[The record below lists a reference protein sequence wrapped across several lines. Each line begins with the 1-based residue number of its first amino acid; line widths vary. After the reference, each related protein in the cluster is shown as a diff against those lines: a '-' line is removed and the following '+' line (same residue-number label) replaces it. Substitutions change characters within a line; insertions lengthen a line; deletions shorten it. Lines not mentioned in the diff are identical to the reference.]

1 MINKTMKNNRSNL
14 PKENDKSQGKKPN
27 EYGGI
32 YVSTHLKIFD
42 PNTQQV
48 LVQKRGDN

>member
-1 MINKTMKNNRSNL
+1 MK
-14 PKENDKSQGKKPN
+14 DKITDSTEKKQVSQGKKPN
-27 EYGGI
+27 EYGGV

-42 PNTQQV
+42 PNTKEV

>member
-1 MINKTMKNNRSNL
+1 MINNSMKDKRSDS

-27 EYGGI
+27 EQGGV
-32 YVSTHLKIFD
+32 YLSTHLKIFD
-42 PNTQQV
+42 PNTKEV

>member
-1 MINKTMKNNRSNL
+1 MNDKRSNL
-14 PKENDKSQGKKPN
+14 PKESSKDQGKKPN
-27 EYGGI
+27 EYGGV

-42 PNTQQV
+42 PNTQEV